1 MRTSV
6 DVHNQLQTLDI
17 PHELSKLPA
26 AARSVEQIAAQLG
39 LEAHQIIKVI
49 VFFAAGKPLAA
60 LIPGDRKVDYNKL
73 KKVAGSSSLRLASPD
88 EVRELTGYLLG
99 YTPPVA
105 WLGDLPAYI
114 DIQAL
119 KEDVVYAGSGEAHTI
134 LKIRSY
140 DLVRAADAEVVD
152 IIK

>member
-1 MRTSV
+1 LRTSV

-17 PHELSKLPA
+17 PHELSKLPT

-49 VFFAAGKPLAA
+49 VFFADADPLAA

-88 EVRELTGYLLG
+88 EVRKLTGYLLG

-119 KEDVVYAGSGEAHTI
+119 REDVVYAGSGEAHTI

>member
-26 AARSVEQIAAQLG
+26 TARSVEQIAAQLG

-49 VFFAAGKPLAA
+49 IFYAGQNPLAA

-73 KKVAGSSSLRLASPD
+73 KKVVGSPSLRLADPD

-105 WLGDLPAYI
+105 WLSDLPAYI

-119 KEDVVYAGSGEAHTI
+119 KEDVVYAGSGEPHTI

-152 IIK
+152 VIK